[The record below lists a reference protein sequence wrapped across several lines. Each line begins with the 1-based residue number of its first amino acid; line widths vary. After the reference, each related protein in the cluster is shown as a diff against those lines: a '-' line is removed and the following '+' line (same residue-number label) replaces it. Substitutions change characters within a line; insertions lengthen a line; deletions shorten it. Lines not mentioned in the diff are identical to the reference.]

1 MLTSILSHFGF
12 ANCIVDFFSNY
23 LVGRSTQYSWNLFLS
38 GACDADVGVGQG
50 SALSPIFSAL
60 YIAPLLCIF
69 EDRAQALNLN
79 TCILSFVDDGLLIS
93 QGKTYNKIL
102 PELYSSYKV
111 VTDLMV
117 MFGLVMEHDK
127 SEIFHFSRA
136 HNDSN
141 PELDLSDMGAPTLKP
156 KTYWRYLGFY
166 FDQCLFFKEHVW
178 YYSTKALSTVKAM
191 GMLGKLTGGLFPLQ
205 KHLLY
210 CFCVVPI
217 TTYSFRLWFFA
228 RAPTK
233 AQVSLLAA
241 MQRKAALWILGVFS
255 TSPTGGIEALAD
267 LIPIH
272 LHLKKLVKQSCL
284 RAATLP
290 SQYALM
296 SLLSAKHFKGTPP
309 HPQFLALLNDIQY
322 ACLKGPLLDTEAS
335 LLNLTE
341 CFDLLHVE
349 ATPGCRLLDSFPD
362 RISFH
367 PCNRSSL
374 RDCKTHLQSLDQL

>member
-1 MLTSILSHFGF
+1 M
-12 ANCIVDFFSNY
+12 
-23 LVGRSTQYSWNLFLS
+23 
-38 GACDADVGVGQG
+38 
-50 SALSPIFSAL
+50 
-60 YIAPLLCIF
+60 
-69 EDRAQALNLN
+69 
-79 TCILSFVDDGLLIS
+79 
-93 QGKTYNKIL
+93 
-102 PELYSSYKV
+102 
-111 VTDLMV
+111 
-117 MFGLVMEHDK
+117 
-127 SEIFHFSRA
+127 
-136 HNDSN
+136 
-141 PELDLSDMGAPTLKP
+141 
-156 KTYWRYLGFY
+156 
-166 FDQCLFFKEHVW
+166 
-178 YYSTKALSTVKAM
+178 VKAM
-191 GMLGKLTGGLFPLQ
+191 GMLGNSSRDLLPLQ

-210 CFCVVPI
+210 CSCIVPI

-296 SLLSAKHFKGTPP
+296 SLLSDKHSKGAPP
-309 HPQFLALLNDIQY
+309 HPQSLALLNDIQY

-341 CFDLLHVE
+341 CFDPLHAE
-349 ATPGCRLLDSFPD
+349 ATQVAGC
-362 RISFH
+362 
-367 PCNRSSL
+367 
-374 RDCKTHLQSLDQL
+374 